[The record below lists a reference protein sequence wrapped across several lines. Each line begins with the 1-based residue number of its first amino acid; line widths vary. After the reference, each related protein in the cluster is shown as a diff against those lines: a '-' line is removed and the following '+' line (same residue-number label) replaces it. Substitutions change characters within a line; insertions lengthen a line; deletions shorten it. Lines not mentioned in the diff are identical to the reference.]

1 AIQNW
6 SSFNIGSKGVVDFVQ
21 NKSSWIC
28 LNRILDQSPS
38 QIFGKINATGQ
49 IYLINQNGILFGQ
62 GSQINVHSLI
72 ASSLNITDDDFLAG
86 NLSFIGSDASG
97 LVSNQ
102 GTIKTD
108 ATGTV
113 FLLGPDVQNS
123 GTITAPYGQIVL
135 AAGNGFTIN

>member
-62 GSQINVHSLI
+62 GSQVNVHSLI
-72 ASSLNITDDDFLAG
+72 ASSLNLNITDSNFIIGANGALPFTAQDYQKTG
-86 NLSFIGSDASG
+86 NTDYLDAS
-97 LVSNQ
+97 VINQ
-102 GTIKTD
+102 GTIS
-108 ATGTV
+108 TV
-113 FLLGPDVQNS
+113 AS
-123 GTITAPYGQIVL
+123 GT
-135 AAGNGFTIN
+135 